1 MALVPHDFADEPF
14 ARPRIA
20 SGVLYFDAASR
31 VMLVYPTYKELW
43 DIPGGYVRPDETPR
57 QALHREI
64 REELST
70 QLPVGPLLIA
80 DWAPSEQEGD
90 KLLFIFDGGE
100 LTAKERANIRVDN
113 TEISEYAYHER
124 DELNYLLIPRLAR
137 RVHAAIDARARGATV
152 YLEHGQGAES
162 QGRH

>member
-1 MALVPHDFADEPF
+1 V
-14 ARPRIA
+14 
-20 SGVLYFDAASR
+20 G
-31 VMLVYPTYKELW
+31 
-43 DIPGGYVRPDETPR
+43 PGETPR

-64 REELST
+64 GEELGT

-90 KLLFIFDGGE
+90 KLLFVFDGGE
-100 LTAKERANIRVDN
+100 LTAEERANIRVDN

-124 DELNYLLIPRLAR
+124 DKLNYLLIPRLAR